1 MREKKKSDLI
11 PRVITALA
19 AVPIIIFIMFVA
31 PAWVFGALVAVVAS
45 ISAWEYCNMVYGTK
59 HKNGTWL
66 TAGLALLVSI
76 SMYRQT
82 PTEATFSV
90 DLFLTDGWSIATLCI
105 AVLVLFL
112 YFLFSYNDQKDAS
125 ILISGSVTGLI
136 YGSVLISTIALVHRN
151 GGSAGAFW
159 VLLTLLIVWVS
170 DTGAY
175 FTGRAFGKTKLY
187 KAVSPNKS
195 IEGAIGG
202 FILSLGAAIGANSFF
217 PSLAGSHEFLGFA
230 YELSWEPL
238 SLGAI
243 LIVAVPANLLGQTGD
258 LAESLI
264 KRAHGVKDSG
274 TIIYG
279 HGGMLDRIDALI
291 FASPW
296 VYICQRIFS

>member
-1 MREKKKSDLI
+1 MSDKKKSDLI
-11 PRVITALA
+11 PRVITAVA
-19 AVPIIIFIMFVA
+19 AVPIIIFIIFVA
-31 PAWVFGALVAVVAS
+31 PAWVFGALIAAVAA
-45 ISAWEYCNMVYGTK
+45 ISAWEYCNMVYGNK

-66 TAGLALLVSI
+66 TAVLALLVSV

-82 PTEATFSV
+82 PKEGGFTI

-105 AVLVLFL
+105 ASLILFL
-112 YFLFSYNDQKDAS
+112 YFLFSYKEQKDAS
-125 ILISGSVTGLI
+125 LLISGSITGLI
-136 YGSVLISTIALVHRN
+136 YGSVMITTLGLVHRN

-195 IEGAIGG
+195 IEGALGG
-202 FILSLGAAIGANSFF
+202 FALSLAAAIGANSLFA
-217 PSLAGSHEFLGFA
+217 SMSGSHEFLGFA
-230 YELSWEPL
+230 YQLSWTPL

-291 FASPW
+291 FAAPW
-296 VYICQRIFS
+296 VYICQRIFL